1 MSKNLIEIK
10 KLKKEFKNNNSVVK
24 VLNNVNINIESG
36 KLVALVGPS
45 GSGKSTFLHLL
56 ALLDEPTQ
64 GKIFLF
70 GNSIANISEDKKNRI
85 IKDYI
90 SIIFQNNNLL
100 SDFTALENVAIPLII
115 RNQNYKNSIEKAKK
129 VLAKVNLSHRLNH
142 FPSDLSGG
150 EQQRVAIARSLVADT
165 KIILN
170 FPAHGSGFS
179 QLKSRVIEAMA
190 CGSLVLELE
199 NKSTSS
205 LFEPGEDYVECSSI
219 DDMVTKSA
227 FYLNNLEEAER
238 IALNGNKKYLE
249 KYTGN
254 HYWQSVF
261 NNL

>member
-70 GNSIANISEDKKNRI
+70 GNSTANISEDKKNKI

-129 VLAKVNLSHRLNH
+129 VLAKVNLNHRLNY

-150 EQQRVAIARSLVADT
+150 EQQRVAIARSLAADT
-165 KIILN
+165 KIILADEPTGN
-170 FPAHGSGFS
+170 LDYKTSNEVFS
-179 QLKSRVIEAMA
+179 YFLKLKEKNKTILIATHNRELAKKA
-190 CGSLVLELE
+190 DYTLSLV
-199 NKSTSS
+199 
-205 LFEPGEDYVECSSI
+205 
-219 DDMVTKSA
+219 
-227 FYLNNLEEAER
+227 
-238 IALNGNKKYLE
+238 NGNIKRKG
-249 KYTGN
+249 K
-254 HYWQSVF
+254 
-261 NNL
+261 

>member
-45 GSGKSTFLHLL
+45 GSGKSTLLHLL
-56 ALLDEPTQ
+56 ALLDEPTK

-70 GNSIANISEDKKNRI
+70 GNSTANISEDKKNKI
-85 IKDYI
+85 IKNYI

-129 VLAKVNLSHRLNH
+129 VLAKVNLSHRLNY

-150 EQQRVAIARSLVADT
+150 EQQRVAIARSLAADT
-165 KIILN
+165 KIILADEPTGN
-170 FPAHGSGFS
+170 LDYKTSNEVFS
-179 QLKSRVIEAMA
+179 YFLKLKEKNKTILIATHNRELAKKA
-190 CGSLVLELE
+190 DYTLSL
-199 NKSTSS
+199 
-205 LFEPGEDYVECSSI
+205 
-219 DDMVTKSA
+219 A
-227 FYLNNLEEAER
+227 
-238 IALNGNKKYLE
+238 NGNIKRKS
-249 KYTGN
+249 K
-254 HYWQSVF
+254 
-261 NNL
+261 